1 MLIIFEL
8 EEKIFLLNIMICHK
22 MKNIK
27 LCWIFMDFFGY
38 RKLKQKDVSQP

>member
-1 MLIIFEL
+1 MIFYD
-8 EEKIFLLNIMICHK
+8 FL